1 MIRRFA
7 ENLVHEL
14 SNQFPAVLILGPR
27 QCGKTTLARNVLKG
41 EYFDLEKPSDQQ
53 IFSDDIELAL
63 SRFEGPLIIDEAQT
77 LPDLFPVL
85 RSLIDEKRHE
95 YGRYYL
101 LGSVNPELVKRISES
116 LAGRVGIVELTPFLF
131 SEIHDQQIG
140 LATFW
145 LRGGYPDALGQKK
158 EAGWLRWQ
166 ENYVR
171 TFIERDIPRQ
181 GLRISSIQMRR
192 LMGMLAHN
200 HGGLLNTSDLGRSLG
215 VSYHTV
221 SNYLDILEGHYL
233 IRRLQPFHPNIG
245 KRIVKSPKVYIRDPG
260 VLHYLLGISAERDL
274 LESPKRGN
282 SWEGMMIE
290 QVVAT
295 ERLRRPGSRFYFY
308 RTHAGAEI
316 DLIVDHGQEKIG
328 FEFKCGLSATKR
340 DFSTLKTGITD
351 GIIHKGYLV
360 YLGERN
366 YPVDDLI
373 EVVGGGSFLVESC
386 PHPIYPRCLE

>member
-1 MIRRFA
+1 MISRHA

-14 SNQFPAVLILGPR
+14 SGQFPAVLILGPR
-27 QCGKTTLARNVLKG
+27 QCGKTTLARNFLKG
-41 EYFDLEKPSDQQ
+41 EYFDLERPSDQQ

-63 SRFEGPLIIDEAQT
+63 SRFKGPLIIDEAQT

-85 RSLIDEKRHE
+85 RSLIDEHRDE

-101 LGSVNPELVKRISES
+101 LGSVNPELVKHISES
-116 LAGRVGIVELTPFLF
+116 LAGRVGIVELTPSLF
-131 SEIHDQQIG
+131 SEIHDQQIK
-140 LATFW
+140 LPTFW
-145 LRGGYPDALGQKK
+145 LKGGYPDAVREKK
-158 EAGWLRWQ
+158 ESSWLRWQ

-171 TFIERDIPRQ
+171 TFIERDIPRL
-181 GLRISSIQMRR
+181 GPRISSIQMRR

-233 IRRLQPFHPNIG
+233 IRRLPPFHLNIG
-245 KRIVKSPKVYIRDPG
+245 KRLVKSPKVYIRDPG
-260 VLHYLLGISAERDL
+260 LLHYLLGISSERNL

-290 QVVAT
+290 QIVAT
-295 ERLRRPGSRFYFY
+295 EQLHRPGSRFYFY

-316 DLIVDHGQEKIG
+316 DLIIDHGRDRTGVEL
-328 FEFKCGLSATKR
+328 KCALSATKK
-340 DFSTLKTGITD
+340 DFSTLKVGIAD
-351 GIIHKGYLV
+351 GIIHKGLLV

-366 YPVDDLI
+366 YPVDDHI
-373 EVVGGGSFLVESC
+373 HVVGGKDFLIESC
-386 PHPIYPRCLE
+386 QVPPTPDI